1 MLPTLMT
8 FTSAPLLGIFYG
20 FDSFFYSLGKSRV
33 TSELVKM
40 GYKEKT
46 MNIILNNVKNYK

>member
-1 MLPTLMT
+1 MLPTLMK
-8 FTSAPLLGIFYG
+8 FTSAPLLGISYG

>member
-1 MLPTLMT
+1 MLPTLMK

-33 TSELVKM
+33 TSEF
-40 GYKEKT
+40 
-46 MNIILNNVKNYK
+46 IKNGIQRKDYEYYT